1 MPFSFSS
8 TGIAFKVSA
17 ARVKHTLFAV
27 VAILFLHGCQYPLD
41 EDNFQ
46 EKSIP
51 DASSIDLSQFSEEAT
66 LFIRATTNFTVSLL
80 NYDKRIIYDSRA
92 LVDGEFLAQSYGFPR
107 LDFRLDPLA
116 YSTGVHTLQ
125 IVFALS
131 SGSGSLADMAEAERL
146 TVTKKW
152 KFEVDTDAP
161 SKVDF
166 VDAFFHD
173 GAIKVEWSEYDRKNF
188 SHYVLN
194 YASFQEEINSI
205 HTTSFIDTTYVGGER
220 SYSLQV
226 YNEQNYASSPV
237 TKSLNDDGLRI
248 AEMKIEDQKLK
259 VKWNR
264 SKYHNAFRSYIIR
277 DWKTGALSEKTSI
290 MDTSI
295 VLDPAGI
302 ELGFAQDVLI
312 ATVSKAYDPGIYNSL
327 HGYPTETVK
336 LFQGRNV
343 ADHVVTQHLISNNS
357 VYTRSQGKV
366 FRLDANNLDTLAM
379 TDQLID
385 ILKVSKNGEYAY
397 SVHSSTVFKRDPSTL
412 ATEEVIGINTLVG
425 QNNVRVTGLFV
436 SNDNRIA
443 LESWGQY
450 WIIDMNTN
458 SVLRHSAASLNALN
472 FSADF
477 TFLFDGVKLYGY
489 DGGSYTELMNMAGSS
504 YKVEFNSNFPDEAI
518 LLETDV
524 RKVTIVK
531 PWTNTVVR
539 VFFTKDHSSWMI
551 IDETTNLGLFV
562 GGNQNNIYDL
572 STGNLKMDLG
582 YTAAGNRYYTLFNNH
597 LYRNSYFIS
606 LDHYQR

>member
-8 TGIAFKVSA
+8 TAITFKASA
-17 ARVKHTLFAV
+17 SRVNHILIAV

-51 DASSIDLSQFSEEAT
+51 DASSIDLSQFSEEDT
-66 LFIRATTNFTVSLL
+66 LFIPATTSFTVSLL
-80 NYDKRIIYDSRA
+80 NYDKRIIYDGRA
-92 LVDGEFLAQSYGFPR
+92 LVDGEFLAQSFGFPR

-131 SGSGSLADMAEAERL
+131 SGSGSLADMAEAEKL
-146 TVTKKW
+146 TVTKNW

-166 VDAFFHD
+166 IDAYFHD

-194 YASFQEEINSI
+194 YASFRQEISNI

-220 SYSLQV
+220 SYGLQV
-226 YNEQNYASSPV
+226 YNEQNYFSSPAI
-237 TKSLNDDGLRI
+237 KSLNDDGLRI

-264 SKYHNAFRSYIIR
+264 SKYHNAFRSYVIR
-277 DWKTGALSEKTSI
+277 DWKTGVLSEKTSI

-302 ELGFAQDVLI
+302 ELGFSEDVLI
-312 ATVSKAYDPGIYNSL
+312 ATVSKEYDPGINSSL
-327 HGYPTETVK
+327 YGYPTET
-336 LFQGRNV
+336 FQLYQGKKVIN
-343 ADHVVTQHLISNNS
+343 HVVTQHLVSNNS
-357 VYTRSQGKV
+357 VYTRSNGRG
-366 FRLDANNLDTLAM
+366 FRLDADNLDTLAM
-379 TDQLID
+379 TDQVID
-385 ILKVSKNGEYAY
+385 ILRVSKNGAYAY
-397 SVHSSTVFKRDPSTL
+397 SAYRSILSKRSPGTL
-412 ATEEVIGINTLVG
+412 ATEKVVDLNTMLG
-425 QNNVRVTGLFV
+425 KDDLRVTGLFV

-443 LESWGQY
+443 VESWGQY
-450 WIIDMNTN
+450 WIIDMNTS
-458 SVLRHSAASLNALN
+458 SVLHQGFASTNTMNL
-472 FSADF
+472 SADF
-477 TFLFDGVKLYGY
+477 GFFFDGMKLYGY
-489 DGGSYTELMNMAGSS
+489 DGGSYTALMNMLGAS
-504 YKVEFNSNFPDEAI
+504 YEVEFNSNFGDEAI
-518 LLETDV
+518 LLQTGAK
-524 RKVTIVK
+524 KVTIVK

-539 VFFTKDHSSWMI
+539 EFFIKDHSSWMVV
-551 IDETTNLGLFV
+551 DETTNLALFV
-562 GGNQNNIYDL
+562 GGNYNNIYDL
-572 STGNLKMDLG
+572 SNGDLKMDLG
-582 YTAAGNRYYTLFNNH
+582 YTAAGDFYYTLFNNH